1 MLTVDIRAPEQP
13 FEVQVDAGNTY
24 LILRPN
30 SHTLAFGTE
39 YEFWFEQELRGR
51 GVAWQIEGLQ
61 PATEYAFQVRAVN
74 AVGQSAFIDV
84 VGTTT
89 KDAST
94 IIDIL
99 DGKITHDILDAH
111 LKDFLDQV
119 DATGK
124 ENASAIDEVKNDLSG
139 VSEQLGQLDRDAQNA
154 AQEVLGLASQVQN
167 MTQEYERRLLEGE
180 TLVDAVVYRDPE
192 TGQIINKAFAYTEA
206 KYTEAGIAINGV
218 AASVAITAK
227 EVQRVE
233 SETGA

>member
-1 MLTVDIRAPEQP
+1 FSVRALGPLAASGWGVLTVDIRAPEQP
-13 FEVQVDAGNTY
+13 FGVQVDAGNTY

-74 AVGQSAFIDV
+74 AVGHSAFIDV

-124 ENASAIDEVKNDLSG
+124 ENASAI
-139 VSEQLGQLDRDAQNA
+139 
-154 AQEVLGLASQVQN
+154 
-167 MTQEYERRLLEGE
+167 
-180 TLVDAVVYRDPE
+180 
-192 TGQIINKAFAYTEA
+192 
-206 KYTEAGIAINGV
+206 
-218 AASVAITAK
+218 
-227 EVQRVE
+227 
-233 SETGA
+233 